1 MTEARCER
9 DKGAGMMAA
18 VDAEHMVLKLAVDN
32 GDNEAVGGRV
42 RGLGEA
48 EDHMR
53 AVDMEVGALEVEA
66 EAEEEKH
73 MCQEAW
79 EVLPE
84 DLGEGHHKKV
94 EDMG

>member
-18 VDAEHMVLKLAVDN
+18 EDAEHMALKLAVDN

-42 RGLGEA
+42 RGPGEA
-48 EDHMR
+48 EDHKR
-53 AVDMEVGALEVEA
+53 VVDMEVDALEVE
-66 EAEEEKH
+66 EEVEEKH
-73 MCQEAW
+73 MCL
-79 EVLPE
+79 EVWGVVPE
-84 DLGEGHHKKV
+84 DLGEDRHKKV

>member
-1 MTEARCER
+1 MTEARFER

-18 VDAEHMVLKLAVDN
+18 VDAEHMALKLAVDSE
-32 GDNEAVGGRV
+32 DSEAVEGMV

-53 AVDMEVGALEVEA
+53 VVDMEVDALEVEG
-66 EAEEEKH
+66 EGEEEKH

-79 EVLPE
+79 VVVPE
-84 DLGEGHHKKV
+84 DLVEGHHKKV
-94 EDMG
+94 EDTD